1 VKVAG
6 YKLQVARSEMKVQSM
21 ESFKLQVASYQ
32 EKGGNY
38 QLRIWKKSL
47 VSLPSGIQGGLP
59 EMQKGYI
66 PLG

>member
-1 VKVAG
+1 
-6 YKLQVARSEMKVQSM
+6 MKVQSM

-32 EKGGNY
+32 LPGEGGGNY